1 MRVRGFTEREFCGR
15 VSEWRGGFVFFFFF
29 LFEGVVGWVSE
40 RAVGSVGLGFRGV
53 GFLSRLGRVVRV

>member
-1 MRVRGFTEREFCGR
+1 M
-15 VSEWRGGFVFFFFF
+15 SGGEGLFFFSFFFF